1 MQNIDKEIQA
11 SIADGFNMDSLC
23 YGIFGEQYDKLNEQC
38 IRLMEV
44 LELDSVKETTHPI
57 ELLKPYLFENVVGGC
72 IQKKLNN
79 AVENKS
85 YGDYYIDSSINL
97 LDSLTLEIS
106 YSIWMFEEY
115 SVPFIRLCGIE
126 DIDLPRVATVV
137 YLFGAI
143 RTMENVVY
151 DSSEYIVKDYMDGKH
166 EWLRRLINDK
176 GVEATYT
183 IRDGRYTVRPSI
195 SKRYDKLNEEA
206 NDGELELL
214 IQLIGCYPDVE
225 TLIYERDIIEKA
237 SEYYSSYE
245 KVKNLIVTKARP
257 AIRQELMEAMRCYGS
272 YGNETVISTF
282 SSDALIFNKDE
293 YDEII
298 SSSGDYHTLTVDGS
312 MSIGLRSMNRESIE
326 STIANTVNRINK
338 ADRIYE
344 KLNRIL
350 E

>member
-23 YGIFGEQYDKLNEQC
+23 YSIFGEQYDKLNEQC
-38 IRLMEV
+38 VRLMEK
-44 LELDSVKETTHPI
+44 LELNSVKDTTHPI
-57 ELLKPYLFENVVGGC
+57 ELLKPSVFEKVVGGY
-72 IQKKLNN
+72 IHKKLSD
-79 AVENKS
+79 AIENKG
-85 YGDYYIDSSINL
+85 YGDYYIDSSVNL
-97 LDSLTLEIS
+97 LDSLTVEVS

-115 SVPFIRLCGIE
+115 SIPFIKLCGIE
-126 DIDLPRVATVV
+126 DVDLPRVATVV

-143 RTMENVVY
+143 RTMENVVQ

-176 GVEATYT
+176 GIEATYT
-183 IRDGRYTVRPSI
+183 ISDGRYTVRPSI

-206 NDGELELL
+206 EDGELELL
-214 IQLIGCYPDVE
+214 IELIGCYPDIDSL
-225 TLIYERDIIEKA
+225 TYERHIIDKA

-245 KVKNLIVTKARP
+245 KVKNLIVTKAKPTLRH
-257 AIRQELMEAMRCYGS
+257 ELMEALRCYGS